1 MALSDWDV
9 DVDVLESVSA
19 QLVARLKHRASVEV
33 PVDGLR
39 PSAVLVA
46 VEAASS
52 GSLEESSLVL
62 TRRTDDMPTHQGQV
76 AFAGGKVSEV
86 DQDLWATATRE
97 AHEEIGLHPDQV
109 TRVMRLDDLVTVTGY
124 HMAPMLA
131 VVPPGVELRP
141 DTREVTRIFRL
152 PIEIL
157 LDDGQWQEETKTWK
171 GLSMSLPFLR
181 YDGEYIWGATAYV
194 LWTLAGRLRGEPRR
208 ETIR

>member
-1 MALSDWDV
+1 MDV
-9 DVDVLESVSA
+9 DAVESVSGK
-19 QLVARLKHRASVEV
+19 LLSRLKHRASVEV
-33 PVDGLR
+33 PVQGLR
-39 PSAVLVA
+39 PSAVLAA
-46 VEAASS
+46 VEAAPC
-52 GSLEESSLVL
+52 GLLEESGLIL

-76 AFAGGKVSEV
+76 AFAGGKVSET
-86 DQDLWATATRE
+86 DRDLWATAKRE
-97 AHEEIGLHPDQV
+97 AQEEIGLDPDQV
-109 TRVMRLDDLVTVTGY
+109 TKVMRLDDLVTVTGY

-131 VVPPGVELRP
+131 VVPPGVELQA

>member
-1 MALSDWDV
+1 MDNLASISRQLSDK
-9 DVDVLESVSA
+9 LS
-19 QLVARLKHRASVEV
+19 HRDSVEV
-33 PVDGLR
+33 PVSGLR

-46 VEAASS
+46 VEATSS
-52 GSLEESSLVL
+52 GLLAESGIIL
-62 TRRTDDMPTHQGQV
+62 TRRTDDVPTHQGQV
-76 AFAGGKVSEV
+76 AFAGGKVADS
-86 DQDLWATATRE
+86 DRDLWHTATRE
-97 AHEEIGLHPDQV
+97 AHEEIGLSPDLV
-109 TRVMRLDDLVTVTGY
+109 SPVMRLDDLVTVTGY

-131 VVPPGVELRP
+131 VVPAGVELRP

-157 LDDGQWQEETKTWK
+157 MDEGQWQEETKTWR

-194 LWTLAGRLRGEPRR
+194 LWTLAARLRGEPRR